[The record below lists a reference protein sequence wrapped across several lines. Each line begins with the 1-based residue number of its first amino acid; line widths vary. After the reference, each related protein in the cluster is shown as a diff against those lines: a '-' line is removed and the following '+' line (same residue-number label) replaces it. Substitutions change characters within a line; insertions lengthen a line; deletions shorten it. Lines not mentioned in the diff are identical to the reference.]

1 MTRRSFVIG
10 RSPYADVVLADTGV
24 ARRHAEVVAT
34 ADGRFHLTDCAS
46 ETGTWRRAGAS
57 DDGAWEVVR
66 QAFVAADE
74 PLRLGDHHCTIQ
86 SLLGDQLAPQDGSGR
101 GAGSGKGR
109 WRHEGMGEAAEPP
122 RGRVERD
129 PETGEIVPK
138 RL

>member
-1 MTRRSFVIG
+1 MPRWWRRPTVVSI
-10 RSPYADVVLADTGV
+10 SPIAP
-24 ARRHAEVVAT
+24 ARPAP
-34 ADGRFHLTDCAS
+34 
-46 ETGTWRRAGAS
+46 WRRAGAS